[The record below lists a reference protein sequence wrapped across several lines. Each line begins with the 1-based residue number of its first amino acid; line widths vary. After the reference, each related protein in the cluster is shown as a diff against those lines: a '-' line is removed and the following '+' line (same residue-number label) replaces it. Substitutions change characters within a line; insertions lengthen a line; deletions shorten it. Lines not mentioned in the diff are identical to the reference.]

1 MRRRGR
7 SLARAFRGRTRDLL
21 AVFVLL
27 VAGLGTTLAI
37 ISQQTTALPK
47 WIPVFGDEF
56 FELKAEFLPAQA
68 ITPGQGQT
76 VNIAGIQVGLVGSVE
91 LEDGRAVVRLDVEPE
106 YAPLIHRDAS
116 LLLRPK
122 TGLADMVIAIDPG
135 TAGPQIDEGSTVP
148 LAQTKPQVASD
159 EILATLDAD
168 TQSYLSLLLTDG
180 ARGIG
185 GEEKGR
191 LASAALRRLEPTT
204 RDIARI
210 NTAVAKRNRNL
221 ARVIHNF
228 RLLAEELA
236 RHDQQLTRWV
246 SSSNAVFDS
255 FAKQQRSIRASFQEL
270 PPTLRV
276 TRAALG
282 STDRLVLTLRGSLP
296 PMIRSSA
303 VLKPGLEATQRL
315 FRETTPPI
323 RAQIRPFTR
332 QVRRPIKHLAQ
343 GGKPTG
349 QSVSGLKVALAN
361 LNYAVNALA
370 YNPDP
375 NVGNYLF
382 YLSWLNHT
390 LNSVYLNQDA
400 YGPLRRGEI
409 LASCQTATVAGGVV
423 QTHPFL
429 KTLSQLTGFPTQSQ
443 ACN

>member
-1 MRRRGR
+1 M
-7 SLARAFRGRTRDLL
+7 ARAVRGRTRDLL
-21 AVFVLL
+21 AVLVIL

-37 ISQQTTALPK
+37 LSQQKTALPG

-76 VNIAGIQVGLVGSVE
+76 VDIAGIKVGLVGAVE
-91 LEDGRAVVRLDVEPE
+91 LEDGHATVRLDIEPE

-122 TGLADMVIAIDPG
+122 TGLADMVVAIDPG
-135 TAGPQIDEGSTVP
+135 TAGPQVDEGSIVP
-148 LAQTKPQVASD
+148 LSQTKPQVTSD

-168 TQSYLSLLLTDG
+168 TRSYLTLLLAGG

-185 GEEKGR
+185 GEERG
-191 LASAALRRLEPTT
+191 LQASAALRRLEPTT

-210 NTAVAKRNRNL
+210 NTALARRNRNL

-228 RLLAEELA
+228 GLLAEELG
-236 RHDQQLTRWV
+236 RHDQQLARFV

-255 FAKQQRSIRASFQEL
+255 FAKQQGSIRASLQEL
-270 PPTLRV
+270 PPTLLV

-282 STDRLVLTLRGSLP
+282 STDRLVRTLRGSLP
-296 PMIRSSA
+296 PLIRSSA

-332 QVRRPIKHLAQ
+332 QVRRPVKHLAQ
-343 GGKPTG
+343 GAKPLD
-349 QSVSGLKVALAN
+349 QSVSGLKVGLAN
-361 LNYAVNALA
+361 LNYAVNELA
-370 YNPDP
+370 YNPNP

-382 YLSWLNHT
+382 HLSWLNHL

-423 QTHPFL
+423 QTHDFL
-429 KTLSQLTGFPTQSQ
+429 KTLQQLTGFPTQSQ
-443 ACN
+443 ACD